1 VRAPVL
7 DPTDERGVETGLWS
21 SYLGTVRRKGRK
33 QRSQTYHYRATSRR
47 YPWSSIARKGP
58 SETSFCRICRRIVRL
73 WGKNPVKNRPVRV
86 LASDL
91 DTHVLKLGQDGMYP
105 LQRLREIDPEHLV
118 YERAKPDRSHGVARV
133 LVCVW
138 WQTVDARGGWLR
150 SKRRLG

>member
-1 VRAPVL
+1 MLSVFNVKLPL
-7 DPTDERGVETGLWS
+7 CPGSLSDFG
-21 SYLGTVRRKGRK
+21 RRK
-33 QRSQTYHYRATSRR
+33 
-47 YPWSSIARKGP
+47 ARNGP
-58 SETSFCRICRRIVRL
+58 SEASFCRICRRIARL
-73 WGKNPVKNRPVRV
+73 WGSGVVVASATLRIRRTPCGCKNPVKNGPLRV